1 MRIGI
6 SSWTYPWA
14 IGVPGFL
21 QPPQPMKLS
30 GLLERA
36 AALKVGV
43 VQIADNLPLH
53 KLDPIEQRDAHQQ
66 AAGLGLTIE
75 VGTRGVQPTHLLQ
88 YLEIAA
94 EFGATILRTLTHSAD
109 SQPNLEEAETWIRQV
124 NPAFES
130 AGVVLG
136 LENYEK
142 HTCQELAGLVRRIA
156 SRNLGIC
163 LDTVNSL
170 GTLETPKDVVEILG
184 PFTVN
189 LHVKDF
195 EIGRVP
201 QMMGFQVTG
210 AAPGAGKLDI
220 PWLLGQMRSREN
232 ISAILEQW
240 PPLRE
245 TVDATIANEAN
256 WAAQGVDYLRLC
268 GCT

>member
-1 MRIGI
+1 
-6 SSWTYPWA
+6 
-14 IGVPGFL
+14 
-21 QPPQPMKLS
+21 MKLS
-30 GLLERA
+30 GLLEQA

-53 KLDPIEQRDAHQQ
+53 KLDSLEHRDAHQQ
-66 AAGLGLTIE
+66 AAELGITIE
-75 VGTRGVQPTHLLQ
+75 VGTRGVEPTHLLR

-94 EFGATILRTLTHSAD
+94 EFDARLLRTLTHNAE
-109 SQPNLEEAETWIRQV
+109 SQPDLEQAEKWIRQV
-124 NPAFES
+124 LPAFES

-142 HTCQELAGLVRRIA
+142 HTCHDLAGLVERIG

-189 LHVKDF
+189 LHIKDF
-195 EIGRVP
+195 EIARVP
-201 QMMGFQVTG
+201 QMMGFQVSG
-210 AAPGAGKLDI
+210 ARAGAGKLDI
-220 PWLLGQMRSREN
+220 PWLLKQISSRN
-232 ISAILEQW
+232 DVSAILEQW
-240 PPLRE
+240 PPLKE
-245 TVDATIANEAN
+245 TLESTIANEGK
-256 WAAQGVDYLRLC
+256 WAMHGVEYLRSC